1 MLLKANTEVMK
12 MSNKFS
18 VGVVAESKR
27 DYIRK
32 LALKGTRIDGRN
44 FDEIRPLKIT
54 TGYIPRAEGS
64 ALVELGDTRVL
75 VGVKIEPGEPFPDT
89 PNTGIMTTNAELVPL
104 ASPTFEPGPPGEEAI
119 ELARVVDRGI
129 RESHAIDLE
138 KLVIEEGEKVWVVF
152 IDMHILD
159 YNGNLFDACGIGAIA
174 ALNTAV
180 VPASRFG
187 FGDDFKLPL
196 QHYPVPV
203 TFAKMGEWIV
213 ADPNLDEESIAT
225 ARLTVTTN
233 EEGMINAMQKGL
245 YGTFS
250 YEEVKKVINRSLSI
264 GQQIRKEILGDVNG
278 KENKES

>member
-1 MLLKANTEVMK
+1 
-12 MSNKFS
+12 MSNKFT

-44 FDEIRPLKIT
+44 FDEVRPIKIT
-54 TGYIPRAEGS
+54 TGFVTRAEGS

-75 VGVKIEPGEPFPDT
+75 VGVKIEPGQPFPDT
-89 PNTGIMTTNAELVPL
+89 PNMGIMTTNAELVPL

-129 RESHAIDLE
+129 RESQAIDLE

-174 ALNTAV
+174 ALNSAI
-180 VPASRFG
+180 VPASRYG
-187 FGDDFKLPL
+187 FGDDFKLPI

-203 TFAKMGEWIV
+203 TFAKIGEWIV

-233 EEGMINAMQKGL
+233 EKGMINAMQKGL
-245 YGTFS
+245 YGTFT
-250 YEEVKKVINRSLSI
+250 YEEVKKVINRSLNI
-264 GQQIRKEILGDVNG
+264 GQQIRKEILGDGNG
-278 KENKES
+278 EENEES